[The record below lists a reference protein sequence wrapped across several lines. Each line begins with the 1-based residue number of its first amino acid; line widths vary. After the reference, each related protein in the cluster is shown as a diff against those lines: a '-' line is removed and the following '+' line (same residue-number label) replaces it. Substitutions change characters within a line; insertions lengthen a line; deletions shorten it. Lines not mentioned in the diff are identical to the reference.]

1 MIGEETRG
9 RKDLTEAGPGGEWP
23 GVDGPVI
30 GRHRVWC
37 GPGVRPGDSISG
49 LDLDA
54 PWLVGDIDDGDI
66 GPALRPRLA
75 RAGIDH
81 ERRPT
86 ERRQQCDPRPE
97 PPPSAALRHAVAP
110 LETFARLDL
119 A

>member
-9 RKDLTEAGPGGEWP
+9 RKGLAEAGPRGEWA

-30 GRHRVWC
+30 GRHRVW
-37 GPGVRPGDSISG
+37 GAPGVRPGDGVPG
-49 LDLDA
+49 LDQDA
-54 PWLVGDIDDGDI
+54 PRLVGDIDDGDI
-66 GPALRPRLA
+66 GSALRLHLA
-75 RAGIDH
+75 RAGTAH
-81 ERRPT
+81 ERRST

-110 LETFARLDL
+110 LETVAQLDL